1 MTARRKRGF
10 GLVLVATVVGLVAA
24 MVMPATGGA
33 AAPRA
38 VTVDKVIKV
47 GGLGYVKNFA
57 DAAIGT
63 QARFKRAND
72 TNEVKGY
79 TFQFTELADDASDPT
94 TALSEAR
101 RLVSQEGVVAI
112 VPDVSAFTP
121 SDYLTQSQIPWFGP
135 GYDTSYCKNNGYGF
149 SVYGCIIIENPKVIP
164 GTNWVQLKRDL
175 AAKGISKPTAA
186 LLSTDGN
193 SGKTAVMGAAS
204 AAEGAGFNVVYAK
217 GAFPA
222 PPTVVG
228 DYTPFVQA
236 ILTANSGK
244 APDVFY
250 TTIPATN
257 TLAMVN
263 QLKASGYTGTMM
275 SPYYSPL
282 LLKVLANSYI
292 FVQFAGFEST
302 SPGIKQM
309 EADIAAVKPNT
320 PGSIALAG
328 AYFGADFFIKAV
340 KEALKTNKT
349 LTTAAIQKAAGKM
362 TYAIKDTIG
371 PTSYPKAYN
380 GQFQACSTLLFD
392 DGNAFTISQKFECT
406 NKKYPVLPKFKDA

>member
-1 MTARRKRGF
+1 MTAHKKRGF

-24 MVMPATGGA
+24 MLMPATGGA

-101 RLVSQEGVVAI
+101 RLVDQEGVVAI

-121 SDYLTQSQIPWFGP
+121 SEFLTQAQIPWFGP
-135 GYDTSYCKNNGYGF
+135 GYDTSFCKTNGFGF

-175 AAKGISKPTAA
+175 AAKGIAKPTAA

-204 AAEGAGFNVVYAK
+204 AAQGAGFNVVYAK

-222 PPTVVG
+222 PPAVVG

-236 ILTANSGK
+236 ILTANGGK
-244 APDVFY
+244 QPDVFY

-282 LLKVLANSYI
+282 LLKALSGSYI

-302 SPGIKQM
+302 SPGVKQM
-309 EADIAAVKPNT
+309 EADINAIKPNT

-371 PTSYPKAYN
+371 PSSYPKAYT
-380 GQFQACSTLLFD
+380 GQFEACSTLLYD
-392 DGNAFTISQKFECT
+392 DGNTFTIAQKFECT
-406 NKKYPVLPKFKDA
+406 NKKYPVLPKFNGS

>member
-1 MTARRKRGF
+1 MTAHKRRGA
-10 GLVLVATVVGLVAA
+10 LVVLVAMVVGLLAA
-24 MVMPATGGA
+24 ALSPATGGA
-33 AAPRA
+33 AAPGA
-38 VTVDKVIKV
+38 VTVDKTIKV

-79 TFQFTELADDASDPT
+79 TFEFTELADDASDPT

-101 RLVSQEGVVAI
+101 RLVDQQGVVAI
-112 VPDVSAFTP
+112 VPNVSAFTP
-121 SDYLTQSQIPWFGP
+121 SDYLTQAQIPWFGP
-135 GYDTSYCKNNGYGF
+135 GYDTSYCKTNGFGF
-149 SVYGCIIIENPKVIP
+149 SVYGCIILEDPKVIP
-164 GTNWVQLKRDL
+164 GTNWTQLKRDL
-175 AAKGISKPTAA
+175 AAKGNSKPTVA

-193 SGKTAVMGAAS
+193 SGKTAVKGAAS
-204 AAEGAGFNVVYAK
+204 AAQGAGFKVVYAK

-228 DYTPFVQA
+228 DYTPFVQS
-236 ILTANSGK
+236 ILTANDGK
-244 APDVFY
+244 QPDVFY
-250 TTIPATN
+250 TTIPATS
-257 TLAMVN
+257 TLALVN

-282 LLKVLANSYI
+282 LLKALAGSYI

-302 SPGIKQM
+302 AAGIQQMKTDIGAIKPG
-309 EADIAAVKPNT
+309 A

-349 LTTAAIQKAAGKM
+349 LTTVAIQKAAAKM

-371 PTSYPKAYN
+371 PTNYPKAYT
-380 GQFQACSTLLFD
+380 GQWEACSTLLYD
-392 DGNAFTISQKFECT
+392 DGNTFSIAQKFECT
-406 NKKYPVLPKFKDA
+406 NKKYPVLPKFNDA